1 MYTKTIASEYVSAGH
16 PDKISDQIADALL
29 DEYLRRDPN
38 SRTGIEVMVKDNI
51 VVLGGEVNSAEI
63 IDYETA
69 VRNVFDYLKFPE
81 NHRLRY
87 EDIKIINLIGQQSP
101 EISQGVDRSQTI
113 IGAGDQGFAVGYAT
127 YETDTFL
134 PLGYYLAKLICN
146 YVASL
151 DGFGPD
157 TKAQVIVDYTYNDEG
172 DLLSTIVRSILV
184 STMHT
189 KTLNI
194 TTKTVK
200 DSILY
205 NLDFF
210 LPQDIWETHI
220 VGNKFLKINVN
231 PCGAWRIGGP
241 VSDCGVTGRKIVVD
255 QYGGYENVGG
265 GAFSG
270 KDGTK
275 VDRSAAYMARYIAK
289 NRLASG
295 ICNTAKVELSYMIG
309 VPEPSSIN
317 IEMDK
322 NQKLTEQVKRW
333 VYDNIN
339 MTPYGIMSRFNLWYP
354 KYLNTARF
362 GHFGDPSYEWEKTD
376 LANKIKEDFN
386 VPFRGYNFD

>member
-1 MYTKTIASEYVSAGH
+1 MSAGH

-87 EDIKIINLIGQQSP
+87 EDIKIINLMGQQSP
-101 EISQGVDRSQTI
+101 EISQVDKSQTV

-127 YETDTFL
+127 HETDTFL

-157 TKAQVIVDYTYNDEG
+157 TKAQVIVDYTYNDDG
-172 DLLSTIVRSILV
+172 DLLSTIVKSILV

-194 TTKTVK
+194 TRKTVR
-200 DSILY
+200 DSIPL
-205 NLDFF
+205 
-210 LPQDIWETHI
+210 
-220 VGNKFLKINVN
+220 
-231 PCGAWRIGGP
+231 
-241 VSDCGVTGRKIVVD
+241 
-255 QYGGYENVGG
+255 
-265 GAFSG
+265 
-270 KDGTK
+270 
-275 VDRSAAYMARYIAK
+275 
-289 NRLASG
+289 
-295 ICNTAKVELSYMIG
+295 
-309 VPEPSSIN
+309 
-317 IEMDK
+317 
-322 NQKLTEQVKRW
+322 
-333 VYDNIN
+333 
-339 MTPYGIMSRFNLWYP
+339 
-354 KYLNTARF
+354 
-362 GHFGDPSYEWEKTD
+362 
-376 LANKIKEDFN
+376 
-386 VPFRGYNFD
+386 

>member
-29 DEYLRRDPN
+29 DEYLKKDPN
-38 SRTGIEVMVKDNI
+38 SRTGIEVMVKDNV
-51 VVLGGEVNSAEI
+51 VVLGGEINSTAKT
-63 IDYETA
+63 DYDTT
-69 VRNVFDYLKFPE
+69 VRNVFKYLNFPE
-81 NHRLRY
+81 NHRLRP
-87 EDIKIINLIGQQSP
+87 EDIKIVNLIGKQSP
-101 EISQGVDRSQTI
+101 EINQGVDKSETE
-113 IGAGDQGFAVGYAT
+113 IGAGDQGFAVGFASF
-127 YETDTFL
+127 ETEEYL
-134 PLGYYLAKLICN
+134 PLGYYLAKKICN

-151 DGFGPD
+151 KEFGPD
-157 TKAQVIVDYTYNDEG
+157 VKSQVIVDYTYNDEG

-189 KTLNI
+189 KTLNMTRKI
-194 TTKTVK
+194 VR

-205 NLDFF
+205 NFDNF
-210 LPQDIWETHI
+210 LPTYLWEKHI
-220 VGNKFLKINVN
+220 ANTKSLKIDVN
-231 PCGAWRIGGP
+231 PCGNWKMGGP

-255 QYGGYENVGG
+255 QYGGYANVGG

-289 NRLASG
+289 NLVASG

-322 NQKLTEQVKRW
+322 NQKLTEQVKQW

-362 GHFGDPSYEWEKTD
+362 GHFGDPSYEWEKID
-376 LANKIKEDFN
+376 LANKIKEDFQI
-386 VPFRGYNFD
+386 PFRGYEFE

>member
-1 MYTKTIASEYVSAGH
+1 MYTKTIASEFVSAGH

-87 EDIKIINLIGQQSP
+87 EDIKIINLMGQQSP
-101 EISQGVDRSQTI
+101 EISQGVDKSQTV

-127 YETDTFL
+127 HETDTFL

-157 TKAQVIVDYTYNDEG
+157 TKAQVIVDYTYNDDG

-189 KTLNI
+189 KTLNV
-194 TTKTVK
+194 TRKTVR

-205 NLDFF
+205 NLDNF

-220 VGNKFLKINVN
+220 AGNKFLKIDVN
-231 PCGAWRIGGP
+231 PCGTWRIGGP

-255 QYGGYENVGG
+255 QYGGYANVGG

-289 NRLASG
+289 NLVASG

-322 NQKLTEQVKRW
+322 NQKLTEQVKQW

-362 GHFGDPSYEWEKTD
+362 GHFGDTSYEWEKTD
-376 LANKIKEDFN
+376 LANKIKEDFQI
-386 VPFRGYNFD
+386 PFRGYEF

>member
-38 SRTGIEVMVKDNI
+38 SRTGIEVMAKDNI

-63 IDYETA
+63 IDYDTI
-69 VRNVFDYLKFPE
+69 VRSVFDYLKFPE
-81 NHRLRY
+81 SHRLRF
-87 EDIKIINLIGQQSP
+87 EDIKIINLMGQQSP
-101 EISQGVDRSQTI
+101 EISQGVDKSQTI

-127 YETDTFL
+127 HETDTFL

-146 YVASL
+146 HVASL

-189 KTLNI
+189 KTLNVTRRTI
-194 TTKTVK
+194 K

-205 NLDFF
+205 NLGNF

-220 VGNKFLKINVN
+220 VGNKFMKIDVN
-231 PCGAWRIGGP
+231 PCGTWRIGGP

-255 QYGGYENVGG
+255 QYGGYANVGG

-289 NRLASG
+289 NLVASG

-322 NQKLTEQVKRW
+322 NQKLIEQIKQW

-386 VPFRGYNFD
+386 VPFRGYEF